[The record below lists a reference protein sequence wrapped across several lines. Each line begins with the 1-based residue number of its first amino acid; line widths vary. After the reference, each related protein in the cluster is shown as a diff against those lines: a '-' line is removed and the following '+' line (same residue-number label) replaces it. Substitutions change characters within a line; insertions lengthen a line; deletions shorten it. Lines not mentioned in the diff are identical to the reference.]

1 MNVKIPKSKIDNEEQ
16 MLGREET
23 IDRNDFSVL
32 VHLVIEMGVY
42 R

>member
-1 MNVKIPKSKIDNEEQ
+1 MNVKIPKSKIDNEDVDV
-16 MLGREET
+16 GRRLLTET
-23 IDRNDFSVL
+23 LAVL